1 MRYALVL
8 LLGLAIGALAMNQ
21 VGKVLAARDAYP
33 RGVMAV
39 MQQHF
44 GALSRS
50 LDQGQCRA
58 MANRSNLAWVSRMS
72 TLIGPALDPGRD
84 PRFQSYAQKL
94 DARLAIASAVAPGNC
109 PALRTAVDQVGQACS
124 ACHVVFR

>member
-8 LLGLAIGALAMNQ
+8 LLGVAIGALAMNQ
-21 VGKVLAARDAYP
+21 VGKVLAARSAYP

-50 LDQGQCRA
+50 LDQGQCQA
-58 MANRSNLAWVSRMS
+58 AANAGHLAWVSRMS
-72 TLIGPALDPGRD
+72 TLIDPALNPGHD
-84 PRFQSYAQKL
+84 ARFRGYVQKL
-94 DARLAIASAVAPGNC
+94 DTRLAAANAIAPGNC
-109 PALRTAVDQVGQACS
+109 PALRGAVREVGDACS
-124 ACHVVFR
+124 ACHAVFR